1 MSWKYAYEWSFLWGI
16 HHMFKCWSTEERE
29 FHNIMYST
37 SIYIKC
43 DGHTKVWWSV
53 PKSDGFVLIRMS
65 KSNGNR
71 ITTFVPSCHDGVMEK
86 VKLAIQSQQDG
97 SISLYGRSIH
107 DTFWQSERKRDK
119 RCFSGEFFFIWSGM
133 QKNANKRRRISHIIV
148 NKNWW

>member
-1 MSWKYAYEWSFLWGI
+1 MNDHFYEE
-16 HHMFKCWSTEERE
+16 STTCLNADQQRKG
-29 FHNIMYST
+29 N
-37 SIYIKC
+37 SITLCTVPVYIKKC